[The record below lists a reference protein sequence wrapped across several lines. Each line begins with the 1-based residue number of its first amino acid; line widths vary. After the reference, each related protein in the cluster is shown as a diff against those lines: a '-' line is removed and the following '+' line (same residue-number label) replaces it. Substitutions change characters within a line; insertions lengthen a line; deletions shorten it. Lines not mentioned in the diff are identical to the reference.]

1 MTIPRR
7 DRIDLFTPAERAI
20 WDATQ
25 AVEQAG
31 CDVRLT
37 AAVNLLHEAR
47 AQVADYVD
55 GVKHEPKP
63 FGHISKADECQVDQ
77 PRCGH
82 CNSENCTEI
91 AALAFALPG
100 DAALEGKP

>member
-47 AQVADYVD
+47 AHRSPSPPEVLA
-55 GVKHEPKP
+55 
-63 FGHISKADECQVDQ
+63 AW
-77 PRCGH
+77 
-82 CNSENCTEI
+82 CT
-91 AALAFALPG
+91 
-100 DAALEGKP
+100 